1 MSDRTTSGDDRPQ
14 PPENIDPTALV
25 RAALARTRADADN
38 RQAARTETARQQESR
53 AAAGTRREA
62 REVARADAPPPGTS
76 QPAPGTGRPRI
87 RRPAGPQREDSVD
100 PVPLGNALDGFLASR
115 GWSGD
120 IAVARVTAHW
130 EKVVGPELA
139 EHCQPVHLVDGE
151 LTLEATSTAWATQ
164 LRLLSR
170 TVLDRI
176 AAEVGTGVV
185 DRLRVRGPSAP
196 SWTHGRLRVRGRGP
210 RDTYG

>member
-1 MSDRTTSGDDRPQ
+1 M
-14 PPENIDPTALV
+14 
-25 RAALARTRADADN
+25 
-38 RQAARTETARQQESR
+38 
-53 AAAGTRREA
+53 
-62 REVARADAPPPGTS
+62 
-76 QPAPGTGRPRI
+76 
-87 RRPAGPQREDSVD
+87 D

-115 GWSGD
+115 GWGGD
-120 IAVARVTAHW
+120 IAVARVTSHW